1 MKKRHTRTVK
11 IMLSLAIASGA
22 LASSTTVS
30 GPALAA
36 TTAPTVKN
44 VILLIPDG
52 MSQDGTTLA
61 RWYKG
66 GSPLALDEMASGLVR
81 TYSADAAIADSAPA
95 GTAFATGHKSH
106 TGYVGVLPDNND
118 MPGLAPIK
126 PGDEKKPV
134 ANIVEAARLAGK
146 STGIISTSEVMH
158 ATPADFSAHY
168 PDRSNYDA
176 LSKQQVYNGLDVVLG
191 GGSKYFMP
199 EGRKDQQNLLK
210 VIEQSGYDYVTTP
223 AEMKASESGKLWGLF
238 ATGALTYD
246 MDRDASKQPS
256 LAEMTSKAIEVLSKN
271 EQGFFLMVE
280 GSKVDWAAHA
290 NDPVGIISDVLAFDD
305 AVKTALDFAKK
316 DQNTIVIATTDHG
329 NGGITIGNRDTT
341 KTYDTE
347 PLSTFIAPLKRA
359 KLTGEGVESMLN
371 EDRSNVE
378 EVMSKYYGISD
389 LTQEEVQAI
398 REASAGRLNYV
409 IGPMISNRARIG
421 WTSGGHTGGDVTLYT
436 YLPGDE
442 RWTGVR
448 ENTEIARY
456 MAHALSLDLDAVT
469 KRLFVPAREGF
480 AAKGAE
486 IKWDNSDPKN
496 PVIVVTK
503 GDTKLR
509 LPVYTSIAELNGKQL
524 ELEGVIVYNGEK
536 SFVPQQAIDLIP

>member
-1 MKKRHTRTVK
+1 MKKRQARTVN
-11 IMLSLAIASGA
+11 IMLSLAIVSGV
-22 LASSTTVS
+22 LASSTS
-30 GPALAA
+30 APAPVHAA
-36 TTAPTVKN
+36 AAPTVKN

-95 GTAFATGHKSH
+95 GTAFATGYKSH
-106 TGYVGVLPDNND
+106 TGYVGVLPDQNT
-118 MPGLAPIK
+118 MPGLTSLK

-191 GGSKYFMP
+191 GGSKYFLP
-199 EGRKDQQNLLK
+199 EGRADQQNLLK

-223 AEMKASESGKLWGLF
+223 AELKSSDSGKLWGLF
-238 ATGALTYD
+238 ATGALAYE
-246 MDRDASKQPS
+246 MDRDAAKQPS
-256 LAEMTSKAIEVLSKN
+256 LADMTGKAIEVLSQN
-271 EQGFFLMVE
+271 ENGFFLMVE

-341 KTYDTE
+341 KTYDKE

-359 KLTGEGVESMLN
+359 KLTGEGVEAMLN
-371 EDRSNVE
+371 ADRSNI
-378 EVMSKYYGISD
+378 KDALNQYYGISD
-389 LTQEEVQAI
+389 LTEAEIQAI
-398 REASAGRLNYV
+398 KEASPGRLNYV
-409 IGPMISNRARIG
+409 IGPMISDRARIG

-436 YLPGDE
+436 YLPGDG

-456 MAHALSLDLDAVT
+456 MADALALDLDAVT

-480 AAKGAE
+480 SAKGAA
-486 IKWDNSDPKN
+486 IAWDNSDPKN

-503 GDTKLR
+503 GDLTLK
-509 LPVYTSIAELNGKQL
+509 LPVFTNIAELNGKQIT
-524 ELEGVIVYNGEK
+524 LEGVIVYNGEK
-536 SFVPQQAIDLIP
+536 SFVPQQALDLII